1 MLLRI
6 LNLTF
11 KEFLQIGRDVVLV
24 ITLVAAPVIQLSL
37 LAANTGQTVRNIS
50 MVVADGDQS
59 RTSREM
65 VTALDNTQELRLVR
79 YAESPAQAYQALDL
93 GTADLV
99 VLLPPGLARG
109 LAGGAFAPQIQII
122 ASGTNSIA
130 GSTALAAAK
139 AAISRYVADHFL
151 PGGQRG
157 TPIDFRT
164 DVRYNP
170 TLNSRNFS
178 IPAMVGMIVFEL
190 SLAIAAQGLTR
201 ERESGTLE
209 QLIIMPF
216 RRVELIIGKAIPP
229 LVICLLDFAGMLWVT
244 ANIFHVPM
252 AGSVPLLF
260 ALTTL
265 FTITETMWGML
276 ISTFARTQQQA
287 LLLVFVEAIFDMIFS
302 GFLVSV
308 DNLPPLLRGISSVI
322 PLRYYLVIIRSIM
335 LKGATLET
343 LWPQA
348 AMLAVLTLAVGL
360 LAGLNIGRRLD

>member
-1 MLLRI
+1 MILRI
-6 LNLTF
+6 LNLTY

-24 ITLVAAPVIQLSL
+24 LTLVAAPVIQLSL
-37 LAANTGQTVRNIS
+37 LAANTGRTVRNIA
-50 MVVADGDQS
+50 MVVVDGDQS
-59 RTSREM
+59 RASREL
-65 VTALDNTQELRLVR
+65 VTALDNTEELRLVR
-79 YAESPAQAYQALDL
+79 YAASPAEAYRALDL
-93 GTADLV
+93 GTADLA
-99 VLLPPGLARG
+99 VLLPPAFGRG
-109 LAGGAFAPQIQII
+109 LAGGAFPPQVQII

-139 AAISRYVADHFL
+139 AAVSRYVANHFL
-151 PGGQRG
+151 AGGEAG

-170 TLNSRNFS
+170 TLNSRNYS
-178 IPAMVGMIVFEL
+178 IPAMAGLIVFEL
-190 SLAIAAQGLTR
+190 ALAIAAQALTR

-216 RRVELIIGKAIPP
+216 QRLELIVGKAIPP
-229 LVICLLDFAGMLWVT
+229 VVITLIDFAGMLWVT
-244 ANIFHVPM
+244 VNIFHVPLV
-252 AGSVPLLF
+252 GSVPLLF
-260 ALTTL
+260 GLTTL
-265 FTITETMWGML
+265 FALTETMWGML

-348 AMLAVLTLAVGL
+348 AMLGVLTVAVGL
-360 LAGLNIGRRLD
+360 LAALNIGRRLD